1 MRRTPQLGNEYLLF
15 LFIKDLNNV
24 KMSLTWGQ
32 SAWVNSPS
40 ETQRSVFS
48 SSALLSKNKDFINW
62 LVGVTDGDG
71 TFSFSYSNKKKK
83 IWSFSFQISQSS
95 YNLRLLYYIK
105 SNLKVGSVS
114 VDEKNKQA
122 VFRVRNKTHIFKHI
136 ISIFDASPLLT
147 SKHFKYTIFKEA
159 LLISMNNKQSL
170 EEKNIAILKL
180 KKSQCTIPANF
191 KSPVW
196 GSLTDSIGSKKV
208 AQKVMTKSWL
218 VGFTEAEGSFYI
230 AQKETTRL
238 VHAFEITQ
246 KLDKIVL
253 QAIALILEISTGVYK
268 KKTHFTV
275 VTTNSK
281 TVQFISTYYF
291 KTMKG
296 MKSLEYRLW
305 SRSFNKR
312 KRGFDYLLKIRKK
325 MRNVRSI
332 RFDKNCQKVAK

>member
-1 MRRTPQLGNEYLLF
+1 
-15 LFIKDLNNV
+15 
-24 KMSLTWGQ
+24 
-32 SAWVNSPS
+32 
-40 ETQRSVFS
+40 
-48 SSALLSKNKDFINW
+48 
-62 LVGVTDGDG
+62 
-71 TFSFSYSNKKKK
+71 
-83 IWSFSFQISQSS
+83 
-95 YNLRLLYYIK
+95 
-105 SNLKVGSVS
+105 VS

-122 VFRVRNKTHIFKHI
+122 VFRVRNKTHILEHI

-159 LLISMNNKQSL
+159 LLISMNNKLSL

-180 KKSQCTIPANF
+180 KESQCTIPANF

-196 GSLTDSIGSKKV
+196 GSMTDSIGSKKV

-218 VGFTEAEGSFYI
+218 VGFTETEGSFYI
-230 AQKETTRL
+230 VQKKTTRL

-253 QAIALILEISTGVYK
+253 QAIALILEISTGVKK

-275 VTTNSK
+275 VTTNTK

-291 KTMKG
+291 KRMKG

-325 MRNVRSI
+325 MRNIRSI
-332 RFDKNCQKVAK
+332 RFDKNCQKVTK

>member
-15 LFIKDLNNV
+15 FLKDLNSV

-32 SAWVNSPS
+32 SAWVNIPS
-40 ETQRSVFS
+40 ETQRSAFS
-48 SSALLSKNKDFINW
+48 SSFLSKNKDFINW

-83 IWSFSFQISQSS
+83 IWNFSFQISQSS

-122 VFRVRNKTHIFKHI
+122 VFRIRNKTHILKHI
-136 ISIFDASPLLT
+136 IPIFDAFPLLT
-147 SKHFKYTIFKEA
+147 SKHFKYTIFKES
-159 LLISMNNKQSL
+159 LLLSLNNKLSL
-170 EEKNIAILKL
+170 EEKDIAILKL
-180 KKSQCTIPANF
+180 KELQSTIPANY

-196 GSLTDSIGSKKV
+196 SSLTDQIDSKKV
-208 AQKVMTKSWL
+208 AQKVITKFWL

-230 AQKETTRL
+230 VQKSSTRL

-246 KLDKIVL
+246 KLDAIVL
-253 QAIALILEISTGVYK
+253 QAIALILEISTGVKK
-268 KKTHFTV
+268 KKTYFTV
-275 VTTNSK
+275 VTTNTK
-281 TVQFISTYYF
+281 TIQFISAYF
-291 KTMKG
+291 FKKMKG
-296 MKSLEYRLW
+296 MRSLEYRLW

-312 KRGFDYLLKIRKK
+312 KRGFNYLLRIREK
-325 MRNVRSI
+325 MRNIRSI
-332 RFDKNCQKVAK
+332 RFDKNWQKITK